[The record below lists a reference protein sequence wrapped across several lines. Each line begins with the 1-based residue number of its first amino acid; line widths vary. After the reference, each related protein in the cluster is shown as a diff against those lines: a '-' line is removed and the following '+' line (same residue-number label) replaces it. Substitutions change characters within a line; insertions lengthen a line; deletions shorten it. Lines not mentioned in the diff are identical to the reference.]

1 MRERGVFSFD
11 MVPAGKAAAAALAL
25 DVPTP
30 GEDNVER
37 RPAVG
42 VVRPDELALFDPEPG
57 AELIPEL
64 N

>member
-1 MRERGVFSFD
+1 MRERGVFSFNIA
-11 MVPAGKAAAAALAL
+11 PEGRAAAAALAL

-30 GEDNVER
+30 GEDNVDR

-42 VVRPDELALFDPEPG
+42 VVRPDELALFEPEPG